1 MSIDTTALRS
11 RLRGLSATLKKND
24 EKQRE
29 LRVEQLEQLRT
40 ALAHRGT
47 ISEAARASGLSR
59 AYLHKI
65 ELHLQRG
72 SVDAPEIHAAALARA
87 EEIRRPIAKLEQKAV
102 DARAE
107 RDGIIR
113 ELGPAMSTA
122 DIAADAGITGE
133 RARIILQETAVG
145 A

>member
-24 EKQRE
+24 EQQRE
-29 LRVEQLEQLRT
+29 LRVEQLERLRT
-40 ALAHRGT
+40 TLAHRGT

-72 SVDAPEIHAAALARA
+72 SIDAPEIHGAALARA
-87 EEIRRPIAKLEQKAV
+87 EEIRRQIATLEQEAMV
-102 DARAE
+102 ARAE
-107 RDGIIR
+107 RDAVIR
-113 ELGPAMSTA
+113 KLAPAMSTA
-122 DIAADAGITGE
+122 EIAADAGITGE
-133 RARIILQETAVG
+133 RARIILQETAVK

>member
-1 MSIDTTALRS
+1 MSIDMTALRS

-24 EKQRE
+24 EQQRE
-29 LRVEQLEQLRT
+29 LRIEQLEQLRT

-72 SVDAPEIHAAALARA
+72 STDAPEILTSALARA
-87 EEIRRPIAKLEQKAV
+87 EEIRRQLEQLDQA
-102 DARAE
+102 AAAERAE
-107 RDGIIR
+107 RDDVIR
-113 ELGPAMSTA
+113 ELGQVMSTA
-122 DIAADAGITGE
+122 EIAA
-133 RARIILQETAVG
+133 
-145 A
+145 

>member
-24 EKQRE
+24 ERQRE
-29 LRVEQLEQLRT
+29 FRAEQLEQLRN

-47 ISEAARASGLSR
+47 ISEAAQASGLSR

-72 SVDAPEIHAAALARA
+72 SIDAPKIHDAALARA
-87 EEIRRPIAKLEQKAV
+87 EEIRRQIMKLEQKAV
-102 DARAE
+102 EARAE
-107 RDGIIR
+107 RDTIIR
-113 ELGPAMSTA
+113 ELGQAMSTA
-122 DIAADAGITGE
+122 EIAADAGITGE
-133 RARIILQETAVG
+133 RARIILQETAVE

>member
-1 MSIDTTALRS
+1 MSTDTPALRS
-11 RLRGLSATLKKND
+11 RLRDLSATLKKNA
-24 EKQRE
+24 EQQRE
-29 LRVEQLEQLRT
+29 LRVEQLDQLRT

-87 EEIRRPIAKLEQKAV
+87 EEIRRQIAKLEQKAV
-102 DARAE
+102 DARAK
-107 RDGIIR
+107 RDPVIR
-113 ELGPAMSTA
+113 ELRLAMSTA

-133 RARIILQETAVG
+133 RARIILQETSIG